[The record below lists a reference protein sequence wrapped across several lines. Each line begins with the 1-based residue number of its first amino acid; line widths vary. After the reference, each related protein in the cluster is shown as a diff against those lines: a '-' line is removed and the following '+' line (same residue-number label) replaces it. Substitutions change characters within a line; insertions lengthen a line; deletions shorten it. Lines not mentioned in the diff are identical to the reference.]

1 MIEKIITMKTTT
13 LYRPVGEKEMILI
26 IESGFRKFPPR
37 LEWQPIFYPVLDEN
51 YASEIAEKWNTRDEA
66 GNYLGFVTQ
75 FEVLGEVA
83 DQYPAQNVGARNH
96 NELWVP
102 SEELD
107 GFNKAIV
114 GNIKVTK
121 VFIGNNF
128 EKAGNNE
135 LEELMSNIKKL
146 TMTNKGMAK
155 DTLDILAKKYYIN
168 EHNEKITIEKELEI
182 CKKET
187 VLFTPE
193 QLSEMKESTMPEAS
207 FDTKI
212 ETWKCSSLKAILQ
225 LAEEENQGKIM
236 CLNFASAKNP
246 GGGFI
251 NGAEAQEES
260 LARTSGLYESLLQAW
275 DYYTIHRAMESCFYT
290 DTMIYSPKVPVFRK
304 DKGELL
310 PKPVLCNFITSPAVN
325 AGVVK
330 RQEPERE
337 HEILDAMD
345 LRMDKMLSLALQQR
359 NEVLILGAW
368 GCGVFKNDPNE
379 IAGLFRKYIKGKYKN
394 KFKRVVF
401 AVLTKKEEMLK
412 PFEEIE

>member
-1 MIEKIITMKTTT
+1 MKTTT

-26 IESGFRKFPPR
+26 LESGFKEFPPR
-37 LEWQPIFYPVLDEN
+37 LDWQPIFYPVLNEE

-75 FEVLGEVA
+75 FEVLEEVA
-83 DQYPAQNVGARNH
+83 NQYPAKNVGARNH

-102 SEELD
+102 SEKLD
-107 GFNKAIV
+107 SFNKAIV
-114 GNIKVTK
+114 GNIKVTQ
-121 VFIGNNF
+121 VFIGDHF
-128 EKAGNNE
+128 EKAVNTE
-135 LEELMSNIKKL
+135 LEELMLNIKKL

-168 EHNEKITIEKELEI
+168 EHNEKINIENELEI
-182 CKKET
+182 SKKGT

-193 QLSEMKESTMPEAS
+193 QLSEMKESPMPETS
-207 FDTKI
+207 FETKI

-225 LAEEENQGKIM
+225 LAEEENQEKIM

-260 LARTSGLYESLLQAW
+260 LARTSGLYESLLQTW
-275 DYYTIHRAMESCFYT
+275 DYYMIHRAMESCFYT

-325 AGVVK
+325 AGVIK
-330 RQEPERE
+330 RQEPERA
-337 HEILDAMD
+337 HEILGAMD
-345 LRMDKMLSLALQQR
+345 LRMDKMLSLALQQG

-368 GCGVFKNDPNE
+368 GCGVFKNDPTE
-379 IAGLFRKYIKGKYKN
+379 IAGLFRKYIQGKYKN

-401 AVLTKKEEMLK
+401 AMLTKKEEMLK
-412 PFEEIE
+412 PFEEIQ

>member
-1 MIEKIITMKTTT
+1 MKTTT

-26 IESGFRKFPPR
+26 LESGFKKFPPR
-37 LEWQPIFYPVLDEN
+37 LDWQPIFYPVLNQE
-51 YASEIAEKWNTRDEA
+51 YASEIAEKWNTRDVA

-75 FEVLGEVA
+75 FDVLEEMA

-107 GFNKAIV
+107 SFNKAIV
-114 GNIKVTK
+114 GNIKVTQ
-121 VFIGNNF
+121 VFIGDHF
-128 EKAGNNE
+128 EKAANTE
-135 LEELMSNIKKL
+135 LEELMLNIKKL

-168 EHNEKITIEKELEI
+168 ENNEKINIENELEI
-182 CKKET
+182 SKKET
-187 VLFTPE
+187 FLFTPE
-193 QLSEMKESTMPEAS
+193 QLSKIKESPMPEAS
-207 FDTKI
+207 FETKI
-212 ETWKCSSLKAILQ
+212 ETWKCSSLKAILR
-225 LAEEENQGKIM
+225 LAEEENQEKIM

-310 PKPVLCNFITSPAVN
+310 SKPVLCNFITSPAVN

-330 RQEPERE
+330 RQEPERA

-345 LRMDKMLSLALQQR
+345 LRMDKMLSLALQQG

-368 GCGVFKNDPNE
+368 GCGVFKNDPKE
-379 IAGLFRKYIKGKYKN
+379 IAGLFRKYIQGKYKN

-412 PFEEIE
+412 PFEEIQ

>member
-1 MIEKIITMKTTT
+1 MMI
-13 LYRPVGEKEMILI
+13 
-26 IESGFRKFPPR
+26 
-37 LEWQPIFYPVLDEN
+37 
-51 YASEIAEKWNTRDEA
+51 
-66 GNYLGFVTQ
+66 
-75 FEVLGEVA
+75 
-83 DQYPAQNVGARNH
+83 
-96 NELWVP
+96 
-102 SEELD
+102 
-107 GFNKAIV
+107 
-114 GNIKVTK
+114 
-121 VFIGNNF
+121 
-128 EKAGNNE
+128 
-135 LEELMSNIKKL
+135 NIKKL

-168 EHNEKITIEKELEI
+168 EHNEKINIENELEI
-182 CKKET
+182 SKKET
-187 VLFTPE
+187 SLFTPE
-193 QLSEMKESTMPEAS
+193 QLSEMKESPLPEIS
-207 FDTKI
+207 FETKI

-225 LAEEENQGKIM
+225 LSEEENQEKIM

-260 LARTSGLYESLLQAW
+260 LARTSGLYESLLQAF

-325 AGVVK
+325 TGVVK
-330 RQEPERE
+330 RQEPERA

-345 LRMDKMLSLALQQR
+345 LRMDKMLSLALQQG

-368 GCGVFKNDPNE
+368 GCGVFKNDPKE
-379 IAGLFRKYIKGKYKN
+379 IAGLFGKYLQGKYKN

-412 PFEEIE
+412 PFEEIQ